1 MTEAEAVVVG
11 VRVRPFAERAAWAAL
26 QRVWGFR
33 VLGVSWFW
41 GFGV

>member
-26 QRVWGFR
+26 RFR
-33 VLGVSWFW
+33 GLGV
-41 GFGV
+41 